1 MAKEYEYHVFQPIT
15 TAQYQE
21 SFYKAIGQNW
31 ALLTSGT
38 KDKANTMTV
47 SWGGVGVLWNKDVV
61 FVFVRNSRY
70 TKELLDSSGVFSLSF
85 LDHEAYSREYKYLG
99 AASGRNEDKIAAA
112 RLHVAAKLGVPY
124 IDEAATVILCTSLF
138 KQELTTD
145 AAHFLAPG
153 LDEKFYADKDYHNLY
168 VGEVVKI
175 MCR

>member
-21 SFYKAIGQNW
+21 SVYKAIGQNW
-31 ALLTSGT
+31 ALLTSGG
-38 KDKANTMTV
+38 KDKVNTMTV

-70 TKELLDSSGVFSLSF
+70 TRELLDASGVFSLSF

-99 AASGRNEDKIAAA
+99 AASGRNEDKISAA
-112 RLHVAAKLGVPY
+112 RLHVANKLGVPY
-124 IDEAATVILCTSLF
+124 IDEAATVILCTTLF
-138 KQELTTD
+138 KQELNTD
-145 AAHFLAPG
+145 AEHFRVPG
-153 LDEKFYADKDYHNLY
+153 LDTKFYADKDLHNLY
-168 VGEVVKI
+168 VGEVVQI